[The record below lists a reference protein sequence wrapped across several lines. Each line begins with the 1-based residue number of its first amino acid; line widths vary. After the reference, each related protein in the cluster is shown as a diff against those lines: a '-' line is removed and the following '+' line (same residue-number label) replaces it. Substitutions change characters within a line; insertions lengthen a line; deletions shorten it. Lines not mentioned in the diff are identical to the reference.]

1 MYSCSTLGYVKN
13 KWSFSRSVLY
23 YIKLD
28 YTALHC
34 TTLKCLILL
43 EHGALEVSD
52 PGLLPLEE
60 TLELQ
65 VWLRLVQEHHL

>member
-1 MYSCSTLGYVKN
+1 M
-13 KWSFSRSVLY
+13 
-23 YIKLD
+23 
-28 YTALHC
+28 
-34 TTLKCLILL
+34 KCLILL

-65 VWLRLVQEHHL
+65 VWLRLVQEHHLGLVGV